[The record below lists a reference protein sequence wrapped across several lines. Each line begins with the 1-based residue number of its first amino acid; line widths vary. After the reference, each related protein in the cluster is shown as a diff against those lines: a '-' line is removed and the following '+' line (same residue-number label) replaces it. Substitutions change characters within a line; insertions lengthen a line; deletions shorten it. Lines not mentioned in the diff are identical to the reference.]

1 MEVLKKLEEKVRVML
16 KAKPATRDS
25 DRLLTYCIW
34 HDFYGINS
42 WDPVKDV
49 LLNEKLPSQES
60 IGRIRRKLQEQD
72 ETLRGTKARAD
83 IRYEAQRDYLDYV
96 NEEVQ

>member
-1 MEVLKKLEEKVRVML
+1 METLKKLEDKVRVML

-25 DRLLTYCIW
+25 DKLLTYQIW
-34 HDFYGINS
+34 HDFYGINA

-49 LLNEKLPSQES
+49 MLNDKLPSQES

-72 ETLRGTKARAD
+72 ETLRGTKAKEQV
-83 IRYEAQRDYLDYV
+83 RYDAQKDYLDYAQ
-96 NEEVQ
+96 EV